1 MTRSITLTSSINDIE
16 QPKPVQLPDIVPS
29 TISQPVTANESVV
42 NDTLVSIIITEQ
54 PNQEII
60 DIMESKIIEP
70 LTIDERMF
78 FLLLFIFYQVL
89 I

>member
-42 NDTLVSIIITEQ
+42 NDNHVSIIITEQ